1 MTNFGLSFFP
11 RIDRDGAAALASA
24 HRSLLTGTS
33 RAAKGAAGFGPRARK
48 NAKVAKAFPKNS
60 AKSAA
65 KIAAKSAGKS
75 VSRSAAKTSLK
86 TVSRSP
92 PRELATILD
101 FIRYAATRF
110 AGSDLAYGQGTFDP
124 VEEATFL
131 VAESLGLPVDA
142 IDPFLSARLTTAERP
157 HISAL
162 IDKRIRLR
170 APAAYLLNC
179 AYLQGTRFYVD
190 ERVIVPRSY
199 LAELLYGDLF
209 NGEEPLLDRH
219 AVTRVLELCTG
230 SGCLAVL
237 ACDIFPNAQVDAT
250 DISEAALEVAAINVA
265 KHDLAERVTLHHGD
279 LLEPIGNATYDLI
292 LANPPYVAAKA
303 IADLPPE
310 FAHEPRLALAG
321 GVDGMDIVRRILG
334 EAGRHLNEDGGLL
347 CEVGRGAPVLEHDFR
362 EMDFLWLDT
371 EHSAGEVFWL
381 PTAALRA

>member
-1 MTNFGLSFFP
+1 VQPVSNLGRE
-11 RIDRDGAAALASA
+11 RI
-24 HRSLLTGTS
+24 
-33 RAAKGAAGFGPRARK
+33 P
-48 NAKVAKAFPKNS
+48 VAKAFSKSTAKSP

-65 KIAAKSAGKS
+65 KSAAKTAGKAVGQS
-75 VSRSAAKTSLK
+75 VSKSAAKTSLE
-86 TVSRSP
+86 TVFRSV

-110 AGSDLAYGQGTFDP
+110 ADANLDYGQGTFDP

-131 VAESLGLPVDA
+131 VAEALGLPVDG
-142 IDPFLSARLTTAERP
+142 IDPFLPARLTSAERP
-157 HISAL
+157 RIAAL
-162 IDKRIRLR
+162 IDKRIRMR
-170 APAAYLLNC
+170 TPAAYLLKC

-190 ERVIVPRSY
+190 KRVIVPRSY
-199 LAELLYGDLF
+199 LAELLYGELF

-250 DISEAALEVAAINVA
+250 DISEAALEVAAINIA
-265 KHDLAERVTLHHGD
+265 KHELVERVTLHHGD
-279 LLEPIGNATYDLI
+279 LFGPIGRATYDLI
-292 LANPPYVAAKA
+292 LANPPYVAGKA

-371 EHSAGEVFWL
+371 VHSAGEVFWL